1 MQLRRY
7 CVTVMDD
14 FAYLPPAVRTRT
26 RYFWTRDGAE
36 KYWFRQHGDAHL
48 FEWQGDHWEGVVSY
62 G

>member
-14 FAYLPPAVRTRT
+14 NLAYLPPAARTRT

-36 KYWFRQHGDAHL
+36 KYWFRQHGDVHF
-48 FEWQGDHWEGVVSY
+48 FEWQGDHWEDVV
-62 G
+62 